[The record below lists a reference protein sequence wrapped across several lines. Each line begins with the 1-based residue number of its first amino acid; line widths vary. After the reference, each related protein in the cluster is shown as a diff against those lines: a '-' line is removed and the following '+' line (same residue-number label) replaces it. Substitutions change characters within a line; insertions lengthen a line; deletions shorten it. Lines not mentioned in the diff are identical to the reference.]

1 MSAVDVLGG
10 GGGSGSGDGG
20 GGGTAVLTAPCPHA
34 GGRLSPSGPEAAE
47 VFFAAPDSTLSHA
60 EGWDVVFGGRF
71 GRGVLNL
78 DGEPH
83 RTYRQ
88 ALMPLLRSA
97 AVAAHRGTIEEV
109 VGRAVSSLPVGS
121 PFDLHAVTQTTAF
134 AVAARLFAG
143 LDEREAEELYG
154 LYGELRTPPDGELGT
169 PGGNRAARRV
179 GRARRRVRE
188 LLRGAVVRLRD
199 GDPADGPV
207 RRLRALPG
215 PPSDDVVA
223 ENIAI
228 LILAG
233 YETTGYLS
241 ARLLW
246 LLARHPEA
254 QEAVRR
260 EVGGPPAEPFA
271 DGPFPAGS
279 FLDGPFL
286 DAVFQ
291 ETARLHPPLAWL
303 PRRAL
308 TDLVCGE
315 TRVPAGSEVFY
326 AVGEAQRDPGTFA
339 APDAF
344 RPERFT
350 EGERHGRYALTPF
363 GSGRRI
369 CAGLHLG
376 TLETKLLAAAVVRE
390 FRLTVPPGPYVGDV
404 SLNGSTVTPARP
416 LLVRLD
422 RIPR

>member
-1 MSAVDVLGG
+1 MTGPG
-10 GGGSGSGDGG
+10 
-20 GGGTAVLTAPCPHA
+20 VLTGCPVA
-34 GGRLSPSGPEAAE
+34 AVPAARFLPSGPEAAE
-47 VFFAAPDSTLSHA
+47 AFFAAPDSALSHA

-88 ALMPLLRSA
+88 ALMPLLRSG
-97 AVAAHRGTIEEV
+97 AVAAHRATIEEV
-109 VGRAVSSLPVGS
+109 VGRAVGSLPVGS

-143 LDEREAEELYG
+143 LDEEEAEELYG

-188 LLRGAVVRLRD
+188 LLRAAVVRLRD

-215 PPSDDVVA
+215 PPSDDVIA

-254 QEAVRR
+254 QEAVRG
-260 EVGGPPAEPFA
+260 EVAEPA
-271 DGPFPAGS
+271 APS
-279 FLDGPFL
+279 PFL

-303 PRRAL
+303 PRRASGAFA
-308 TDLVCGE
+308 CGE
-315 TRVPAGSEVFY
+315 TRVPAGGEVFY
-326 AVGEAQRDPGTFA
+326 AVGESQRDPGTFA
-339 APDAF
+339 EPDAF
-344 RPERFT
+344 RPERFV

-363 GSGRRI
+363 GAGRRI
-369 CAGLHLG
+369 CAGIHLG
-376 TLETKLLAAAVVRE
+376 TLETKLVAAAVVRE
-390 FRLTVPPGPYVGDV
+390 FRLTAPPGPYVGDV
-404 SLNGSTVTPARP
+404 SLNGSTVTPAAP

-422 RIPR
+422 RIPG